1 MDKRTEDTSAEGALA
16 AVAHDYSRLLIDL
29 FGAMAYGELSAFE
42 RLSSDARFS
51 PTLTDRLALGRLA
64 VAEFQHFELVATH
77 VQNSGGDVEQA
88 MGPFVASINA
98 FHERTKPA
106 DWYESLMKHY
116 VMDAVSRD
124 FYCEIATLLDSDTR
138 DLVQQIHS
146 AETQSAYLLA
156 RLESALANDPRLASR
171 LALWGRRLVGE
182 ALTRTRQVSLERGVV
197 GRMLKDDDGAQL
209 EAEISRIFTRLTRN
223 HSYRMN
229 ALKLTA

>member
-1 MDKRTEDTSAEGALA
+1 MDNRIDDTSADAALA
-16 AVAHDYSRLLIDL
+16 SVANDYSRLLMDL

-51 PTLTDRLALGRLA
+51 PTLADRLALGRLA
-64 VAEFQHFELVATH
+64 VAEFQHFELVAAH
-77 VQNSGGDVEQA
+77 LEGFDGDVEKA
-88 MGPFVASINA
+88 MEPFVASINA

-124 FYCEIATLLDSDTR
+124 FYCEIATLLDNDTR

-156 RLESALANDPRLASR
+156 RLESALAEDPRLASR

-197 GRMLKDDDGAQL
+197 GKMLRGADGAQL
-209 EAEISRIFTRLTRN
+209 EAEISRIFARLTRN